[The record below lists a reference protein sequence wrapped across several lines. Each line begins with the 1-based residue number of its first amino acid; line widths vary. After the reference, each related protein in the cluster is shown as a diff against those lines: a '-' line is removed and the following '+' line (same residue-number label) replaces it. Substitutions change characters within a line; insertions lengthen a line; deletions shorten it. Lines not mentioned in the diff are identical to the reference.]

1 MSLTQQDLLD
11 VLRTANR
18 QGYFGSMGGGSSG
31 SPPSGGSSGGRDLGD
46 AGAKSSAAL
55 DKLGEVLKTGAG
67 EMYEGF
73 KKISDQSYTVADA
86 SKGLAAI
93 FGEMG
98 GTAGH
103 AAATVIGDLGKYG
116 QESVEKWRE
125 VSKFGASF
133 GNDAIGFRAG
143 AAQTRMSLDEY
154 TNFISKNKD
163 NLVGLGGSVTESAKA
178 FNSFSKDFMDTDVAD
193 KMRAMGYNTEE
204 LNTVLIGNMAT
215 QRLVN
220 LNDLDARKV
229 AIHAAEDLATQ
240 MDAVA
245 KITGKSR
252 QEQEEAMKARATD
265 AQYQAMEKLALMGLN
280 EKEKAARAA
289 SIAQMQASAHSL
301 GPAVEGV
308 VKEMATGGVRSK
320 EASEM
325 MAALG
330 PAGKQLQDAVNA
342 SKNAK
347 TEEDKIRADRLMKD
361 AEAAVIAQ
369 QNTKGYLEAQQLGI
383 GAFKTGAESTMS
395 YSKTMDASLKEY
407 NDKAAK
413 SGERLLNLANP
424 EDAKKIKQY
433 TDERIKNEQQSKT
446 ADGKKIE
453 GAETTKAI
461 VDFES
466 SAKDAGAAINA
477 NLVAPLNEALGKSI
491 REYAEKTDPTTGK
504 ANGNPLANVRDGRS
518 YRERVEAPIGELTN
532 SMLNGNEATQPTKVK
547 DPKTGKEHDVPPS
560 VAINRKRD
568 EVFGGISKL
577 GTMGVDILNVTGK
590 FNGGTP
596 RSKGSL
602 GETGNLFENFGTGTL
617 AMLHGKE
624 SVVTE
629 DQMKSLMKGVQ
640 SSNVEGMLK
649 NLTSSVGSP
658 KGESGIDIGKMSKDF
673 STSISSVAPKMS
685 SPSMTGLRKNVD
697 GPSKAELEMAAM
709 GIKPPSSDTKSEST
723 TSTKEKTIS
732 DLDDK
737 LDQLNKTMMQLVAIS
752 AQTAENSGKQIKA
765 TKGLGGNL
773 FA

>member
-18 QGYFGSMGGGSSG
+18 QGYFASMGGGG
-31 SPPSGGSSGGRDLGD
+31 GGGGGGSLNNTVERETNP
-46 AGAKSSAAL
+46 AL
-55 DKLGEVLKTGAG
+55 EKLGNILKTGAG
-67 EMYEGF
+67 EIYDGF

-86 SKGLAAI
+86 SKGLANV
-93 FGEMG
+93 FDTMG

-154 TNFISKNKD
+154 TNFIAKNKD

-178 FNSFSKDFMDTDVAD
+178 FNSFSKDFMDTDVSD
-193 KMRAMGYNTEE
+193 KIRAMGYNTEE

-252 QEQEEAMKARATD
+252 QEQEEAMKTRATD
-265 AQYQAMEKLALMGLN
+265 AQYQAMQKLSLMGLD
-280 EKEKAARAA
+280 EKEKAARSA

-342 SKNAK
+342 SKSAK

-395 YSKTMDASLKEY
+395 YSKTMDGALVEMNAGKKESE
-407 NDKAAK
+407 K
-413 SGERLLNLANP
+413 LNLANAA
-424 EDAKKIKQY
+424 DAKKVKEYMDQ
-433 TDERIKNEQQSKT
+433 RVKNEQESKT

-453 GAETTKAI
+453 GAATTDAI
-461 VDFES
+461 VKFES
-466 SAKDAGAAINA
+466 RAKDAGAAINA

-491 REYAEKTDPTTGK
+491 REYAEKTDPKTGK
-504 ANGNPLANVRDGRS
+504 AHGNPLDNVQEGVS
-518 YRERVEAPIGELTN
+518 YRSRVEAPIGALTN
-532 SMLNGNEATQPTKVK
+532 SILGGQDIAAQPKKITDK
-547 DPKTGKEHDVPPS
+547 DTGKTYQKPRELEAFKNKES
-560 VAINRKRD
+560 LTNT
-568 EVFGGISKL
+568 ISNLTK
-577 GTMGVDILNVTGK
+577 MNVTDLTVLGK
-590 FNGGTP
+590 FNPGVG
-596 RSKGSL
+596 RQKGSL
-602 GETGNLFENFGTGTL
+602 GETGSLFENFGSGTL

-629 DQMKSLMKGVQ
+629 EQMKSLMTGIQ
-640 SSNVEGMLK
+640 SSNVEGILK
-649 NLTSSVGSP
+649 NLTTSVGSP

-737 LDQLNKTMMQLVAIS
+737 LDQLNKTMLQLVAIS
-752 AQTAENSGKQIKA
+752 AETAENSGKQIKA